1 MITDGEIQQLL
12 FKMGQPIL
20 FPNSIYVHMLLPETV
35 CVRCDVTRQVL
46 DQDQDTGI
54 TWSPV
59 VTDLIMWPSV
69 ASYSQCLQLHLI
81 LISYSDIIQQMA
93 MCSKCANILVL
104 EKFLLL
110 ISFNCWIILFCNA
123 LKILT
128 KATFP
133 QSKQFYKVAE
143 TWCRIAS
150 ILYFLILKLIYF

>member
-1 MITDGEIQQLL
+1 
-12 FKMGQPIL
+12 
-20 FPNSIYVHMLLPETV
+20 
-35 CVRCDVTRQVL
+35 
-46 DQDQDTGI
+46 
-54 TWSPV
+54 
-59 VTDLIMWPSV
+59 
-69 ASYSQCLQLHLI
+69 
-81 LISYSDIIQQMA
+81 MA

-143 TWCRIAS
+143 T
-150 ILYFLILKLIYF
+150 